1 MNTKVYIGLDVHK
14 NSIVVAY
21 ALADGSPPQHHGKW
35 GGSNLSAERNL
46 PKLLKKL
53 GAAKG
58 DVRICYEAGPTGFVL
73 ARRLLQLGYDCIIVA
88 PSAVPKAGGERV
100 KTDKRD
106 ACKLARHLRSG
117 DLSGIN
123 IPDGGDEAV
132 RDVCRARTDA
142 AQALSCAKQQLSMFL
157 LRIGRSY
164 DGGTAWT
171 QKHMNYLRGI
181 TLPHAAHQ
189 IVLEEYITA
198 VDAGVERVARLVAHM
213 RSVLETWRRKPAVDA
228 LASFRGFQTVAA
240 MTVVAE
246 LGDLSRFK
254 SPRQLMGYL
263 GMVPGEASSG
273 TRRRQGSI
281 TKTGNGH
288 ARWMLIESAS
298 HYRMAPKVS
307 AALSARQAG
316 QSRAVRELSWR
327 AQNRLNYRFKRL
339 SARGINRN
347 KVVVATAREL
357 CAFVWELHAVVTRE
371 QAPKNLRTNAQ
382 S

>member
-1 MNTKVYIGLDVHK
+1 MRTKIHIGLDVHK

-21 ALADGSPPQHHGKW
+21 ALADGSPPQSYGKW

-46 PKLLKKL
+46 PKLLGKL
-53 GAAKG
+53 GVSKEE
-58 DVRICYEAGPTGFVL
+58 VRVCYEAGPTGFVL

-88 PSAVPKAGGERV
+88 PSSIPKSGGERV

-106 ACKLARHLRSG
+106 ARKLARLLRSG

-123 IPDGGDEAV
+123 IPDGKDEAV

-142 AQALSCAKQQLSMFL
+142 AEALGCAKQQLSMFL

-164 DGGTAWT
+164 DGKANWT
-171 QKHMNYLRGI
+171 QAHMNYLRGI
-181 TLPHAAHQ
+181 TLPDKAHQ
-189 IVLEEYITA
+189 IVLEEYIIA
-198 VDAGVERVARLVAHM
+198 VDAGAERVKRLVAHM
-213 RSVLETWRRKPAVDA
+213 ESVLPAWSRKPAVEA
-228 LASFRGFQTVAA
+228 LMAFRGFKVVAA
-240 MTVVAE
+240 MTVISE
-246 LGDLSRFK
+246 LGDLWRFR

-273 TRRRQGSI
+273 TRRRQGAI

-288 ARWMLIESAS
+288 ARWMLIECAS

-307 AALSARQAG
+307 AQLSARQEG
-316 QSRAVRELSWR
+316 ESRVVRELSWR

-339 SARGINRN
+339 SARGLNRN
-347 KVVVATAREL
+347 KVVVAVAREL
-357 CAFVWELHAVVTRE
+357 CAFVWELDGVLREKEGVV
-371 QAPKNLRTNAQ
+371 KG
-382 S
+382 